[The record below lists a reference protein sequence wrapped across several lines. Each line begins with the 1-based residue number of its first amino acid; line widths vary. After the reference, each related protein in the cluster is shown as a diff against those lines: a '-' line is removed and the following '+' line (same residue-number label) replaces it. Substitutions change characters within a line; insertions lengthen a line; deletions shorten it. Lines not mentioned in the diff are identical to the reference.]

1 MRWIMLS
8 SEKVLRINKLSNKA
22 KTEGLSAD
30 EKIEQQQLR
39 EEYLQQFRHY
49 FRSQLDNI
57 EIVDDEVN

>member
-1 MRWIMLS
+1 MLS

-22 KTEGLSAD
+22 KTEGLSSD

-39 EEYLQQFRHY
+39 EEYLQEFRQY